1 MKYKLLCFCDASACA
16 YAAAIFLH
24 QRKSDCHSKVD
35 LFFSKTRLAPVKGL
49 TIPRLE
55 LMAVLIGV
63 RCVTF
68 VKDQLRLPLEQIHL
82 WTDSQC
88 VLKRISSDK
97 DLTVFVR
104 NRVRE
109 IKSHSEIQFHY
120 INTKENP
127 ADIATG
133 ESTMHKFR
141 DNELW

>member
-1 MKYKLLCFCDASACA
+1 MTLQHVHTPLPYFSIKEKV
-16 YAAAIFLH
+16 IVT
-24 QRKSDCHSKVD
+24 QRLIC
-35 LFFSKTRLAPVKGL
+35 FFSKTRLAPVKGL

-55 LMAVLIGV
+55 LMAVLIEV

-88 VLKRISSDK
+88 VLKWISSDK

-120 INTKENP
+120 INTKRIQQTLPHAKVLCINF
-127 ADIATG
+127 ATTNFG
-133 ESTMHKFR
+133 GMVRSG
-141 DNELW
+141 